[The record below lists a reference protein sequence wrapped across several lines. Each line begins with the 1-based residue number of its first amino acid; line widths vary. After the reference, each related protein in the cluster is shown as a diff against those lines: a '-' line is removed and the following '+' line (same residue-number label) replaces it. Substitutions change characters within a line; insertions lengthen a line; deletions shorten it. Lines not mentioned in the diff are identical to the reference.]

1 MPCTR
6 RTTTKKA
13 TKAQKSCNFI
23 KYMDEESLAT
33 YSVCNEF
40 ISTAPRYIYAIFIG
54 AVQITKAKQIKVVK
68 VKR

>member
-1 MPCTR
+1 
-6 RTTTKKA
+6 
-13 TKAQKSCNFI
+13 
-23 KYMDEESLAT
+23 MDEESLAT